1 MAPKS
6 IFAIPSA
13 VRKYKEDSIAYYFKL
28 SIIPLYDV
36 KNIKMLPILAS
47 INNL

>member
-6 IFAIPSA
+6 IFAIENV
-13 VRKYKEDSIAYYFKL
+13 VRKYKEASIDYYFKL

-36 KNIKMLPILAS
+36 KNIKMLPILA
-47 INNL
+47 LDK